1 MKPEETLESFFL
13 FMTSLGG
20 ATVLEATC
28 HAQMNY
34 DQVKVASILIG
45 IGFAPSLLIE
55 YQKCKREEEE
65 ISEEL
70 WE

>member
-28 HAQMNY
+28 HTQINY

-45 IGFAPSLLIE
+45 IGSAS
-55 YQKCKREEEE
+55 
-65 ISEEL
+65 S
-70 WE
+70 